1 MKLLIQFTLVLM
13 LIPGKSWL
21 DSYYQVIDGHR
32 RARVRKYSAPV
43 YYLFPNKI
51 GRLHLCKTT
60 RHGHLSTRSHT
71 HEHPRQR
78 NIRTL
83 KTCIRL
89 EEHLKHKNI
98 KTHGF
103 QYEENISNKN
113 GIKRYIKCRSK
124 KKIYRTIFPE
134 NSVQSNF

>member
-98 KTHGF
+98 KHTDF
-103 QYEENISNKN
+103 NTRRIYQ
-113 GIKRYIKCRSK
+113 IKTELKDILSVEVKIK
-124 KKIYRTIFPE
+124 
-134 NSVQSNF
+134 